1 MENIVKRINLAY
13 YLIYTLTILATIVGY
28 LLTMN
33 QETSVDIKSN
43 LSITLSTVVYAYIM
57 ISIPGALALF
67 HRQAKKLSEI
77 EDKYTKINKY
87 VTAASWRLLVVG
99 FGLVFSVIAFY
110 IIRTQS
116 MIYCAAISA
125 IVLLFFCKPTESK
138 IISDLKLDDS
148 EE

>member
-33 QETSVDIKSN
+33 QDTNIDIKSN
-43 LSITLSTVVYAYIM
+43 LSITLSSLVYLYLM
-57 ISIPGALALF
+57 VSIPGALALF
-67 HRQAKKLSEI
+67 HRYTKKLSEI

-87 VTAASWRLLVVG
+87 VTAASWRLIAVG
-99 FGLVFSVIAFY
+99 FGLVFSVITFY

-116 MIYCAAISA
+116 MIYCAAIAA

-138 IISDLKLDDS
+138 IISDLKLEDT

>member
-33 QETSVDIKSN
+33 QDISVDIKSN
-43 LSITLSTVVYAYIM
+43 LSITLSTVVYGYIM

-67 HRQAKKLSEI
+67 HRYTKKLSEI
-77 EDKYTKINKY
+77 DDKYTKINKY
-87 VTAASWRLLVVG
+87 VTAASWRLLIVG
-99 FGLVFSVIAFY
+99 FGLVFSVITFY